1 MGEDK
6 LLTSQLYKKNSKIA
20 MVFEYFLKMILPSCS
35 FRERNP
41 PFSPNTIVKKV
52 EFSLILCK
60 KPAPASGM

>member
-1 MGEDK
+1 
-6 LLTSQLYKKNSKIA
+6 

-60 KPAPASGM
+60 KPTPAPGM